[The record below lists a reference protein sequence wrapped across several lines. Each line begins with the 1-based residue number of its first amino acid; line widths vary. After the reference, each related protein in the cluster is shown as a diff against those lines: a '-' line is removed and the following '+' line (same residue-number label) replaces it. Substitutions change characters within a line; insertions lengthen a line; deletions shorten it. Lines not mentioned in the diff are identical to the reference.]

1 MVVVVGKPYEGVR
14 CILCGRCWQCSHSGN
29 LCRLNYGLTATE
41 RLSEALLQYA
51 ADTNP
56 PPGPNVLLI
65 TTFTVAAVV
74 ILLAATGSGLAIW
87 RFRQANRYSGQLT
100 RSVISKWR
108 SSTQHQNLK
117 VELDKKGDPIL
128 LGKGTFGE
136 VSLLLLKSSKSLP
149 MSARQNPRMRCFKL
163 RALSV

>member
-1 MVVVVGKPYEGVR
+1 MKASGAPRASGA
-14 CILCGRCWQCSHSGN
+14 GCWQWSYQLAPC
-29 LCRLNYGLTATE
+29 CRLKHGLTAQY
-41 RLSEALLQYA
+41 LSKVLLECG

-65 TTFTVAAVV
+65 TTFTVAAGV

-87 RFRQANRYSGQLT
+87 RFRRAKRYSGQLS

-117 VELDKKGDPIL
+117 IELDKSGDPIL

-136 VSLLLLKSSKSLP
+136 VSLLLQCL
-149 MSARQNPRMRCFKL
+149 Q
-163 RALSV
+163 